1 MYVDTADLTISCCLY
16 YMYLVVNMRFCKVPQ
31 VCTGDWG
38 FSVEISQPFK
48 VFKRKVFFTDPDAEF
63 SLLI

>member
-16 YMYLVVNMRFCKVPQ
+16 YMRFCKVPQ

-48 VFKRKVFFTDPDAEF
+48 VFKRKVFFTEPDAEF